1 MRTIEFNGVSVDY
14 DERCI
19 RSYRWNKAI
28 GSGDQARSSKA
39 VERLFCGKDEY
50 YAYVLSVDEPLSY
63 EEWLRKDDDLLD
75 DFMGDFADLL
85 KAVMEDAGQLPKN

>member
-1 MRTIEFNGVSVDY
+1 MKSITFKGITVEY
-14 DERCI
+14 DERCL

-50 YAYVLSVDEPLSY
+50 YAYVLSDENPMSY
-63 EEWLRKDDDLLD
+63 EEWLETDDSLLD